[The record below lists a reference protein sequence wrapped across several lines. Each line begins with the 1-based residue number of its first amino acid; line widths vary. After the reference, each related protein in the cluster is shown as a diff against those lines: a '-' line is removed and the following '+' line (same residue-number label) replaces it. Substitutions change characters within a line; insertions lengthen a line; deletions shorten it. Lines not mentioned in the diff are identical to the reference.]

1 MIGESLGE
9 GQDYDEMKR
18 SIVLS
23 ILDFTMLRQNQKI
36 QNRFRFKE
44 VEDNFELTD
53 VVEIVFLEMTK
64 VDPEKPIQEMS
75 VLEKW
80 LYFIKYADEEEKQ
93 PQIQQILT
101 ESEGITMAMEILK
114 EVSADEQL
122 RTRIRFQEK
131 AERDRRAKMN
141 SFWKDGLEQGL
152 EQGRE
157 EGREEG
163 QRQRSIEI
171 AQKMVQLNM
180 ADDKAIVLLTGLT
193 AQEVAALRYGES
205 T

>member
-1 MIGESLGE
+1 
-9 GQDYDEMKR
+9 
-18 SIVLS
+18 
-23 ILDFTMLRQNQKI
+23 
-36 QNRFRFKE
+36 
-44 VEDNFELTD
+44 
-53 VVEIVFLEMTK
+53 
-64 VDPEKPIQEMS
+64 
-75 VLEKW
+75 
-80 LYFIKYADEEEKQ
+80 
-93 PQIQQILT
+93 
-101 ESEGITMAMEILK
+101 MAMEILK

-141 SFWKDGLEQGL
+141 SFWKDGLEQ
-152 EQGRE
+152 
-157 EGREEG
+157 GREEG

>member
-1 MIGESLGE
+1 M
-9 GQDYDEMKR
+9 
-18 SIVLS
+18 
-23 ILDFTMLRQNQKI
+23 
-36 QNRFRFKE
+36 
-44 VEDNFELTD
+44 
-53 VVEIVFLEMTK
+53 VEIVFLEMTK

-171 AQKMVQLNM
+171 AQKMLKLNM
-180 ADDKAIVLLTGLT
+180 ADEEAIILLTGLT
-193 AQEVAALRYGES
+193 AQEVAALRNHES
-205 T
+205 IMV